1 MADFINDDNTKADI
15 NDNDN
20 DEDNNVK
27 YSGNNQN

>member
-1 MADFINDDNTKADI
+1 MADFINDDTKADI
-15 NDNDN
+15 NDN

>member
-1 MADFINDDNTKADI
+1 MSDFINDDNTKADI

>member
-15 NDNDN
+15 NDND
-20 DEDNNVK
+20 EDNNVK